1 MLDQLSVLADILSVI
16 GIFHVGASLV
26 SCCGVPDKWVGGP
39 LTTDLL
45 AKELWSRAALFCK
58 HSHRQHKYTQNTAAL
73 WWMVRSGL
81 RARNLHG
88 QGKQLV
94 NQSSWSNHKR
104 HTYSMTLHHYDIT
117 LCHTVAIPYLSHLIT
132 PDHRTEASNTGAVQS
147 S

>member
-1 MLDQLSVLADILSVI
+1 MSDRLSVLADILLVI
-16 GIFHVGASLV
+16 EILSRFHVGASLV
-26 SCCGVPDKWVGGP
+26 SCCGVPDKRVGGP

-45 AKELWSRAALFCK
+45 AKELWSRAALLCK
-58 HSHRQHKYTQNTAAL
+58 HSQCTQNTAAL
-73 WWMVRSGL
+73 WWTVRSGL

-104 HTYSMTLHHYDIT
+104 HTYSVALHHYDIT
-117 LCHTVAIPYLSHLIT
+117 LRHTMAVPYLSHHIT
-132 PDHRTEASNTGAVQS
+132 PDHRTEASNTHAVQS